1 MRLFYTSTSWPK
13 LVSMSKLSKKIS
25 KRLKLLITNHLPH
38 TFFDYLESRFN
49 PYPPTLSTSAQSGYS
64 IVIITG
70 GEDLP
75 MLRSVLE
82 SIDQELSGQRAEI
95 ILIAPPNFQLDYSLQ
110 IPIRIIAYRD
120 LPFLMP
126 LITRKKNL
134 GVRLAIYDKAVVMH
148 DYLIFQA
155 GWHDA
160 WQHYGD
166 QFDLAVNCIEDQD
179 GTRFRDWLVLDY
191 PGVGA
196 GFLPYHAEATTYQY
210 ISGTYFVVKR
220 DFYLANPLDD
230 YRRWG
235 EAEDIEWSKR
245 IRTKTTFKFN
255 DQAVVRCAKFK
266 GPMLVWSDNNLAL
279 EKIFNS
285 K

>member
-13 LVSMSKLSKKIS
+13 PVSMSKLSKKIS
-25 KRLKLLITNHLPH
+25 KRLKLLITNHFPH

-134 GVRLAIYDKAVVMH
+134 GVRLAIYDKVVVMH

-160 WQHYGD
+160 WQRYGD
-166 QFDLAVNCIEDQD
+166 QFDLAVNCIKDQD
-179 GTRFRDWLVLDY
+179 GSRFRDWLVLDY

-196 GFLPYHAEATTYQY
+196 GFLPYHAEATAYQY

-266 GPMLVWSDNNLAL
+266 GPMLVWADNNLAL